1 MSYETRVT
9 SGLRLFIA
17 LIAFIASLGML
28 YYLQSCM
35 PWSWIFLAAIAGYS
49 MVSSALI
56 LIKALTGKKSGKKD
70 LVEGH

>member
-9 SGLRLFIA
+9 SGLRFFIA
-17 LIAFIASLGML
+17 LVAFIASLGML

-35 PWSWIFLAAIAGYS
+35 PWNWIFLAAIAGYGL
-49 MVSSALI
+49 VSSGLI
-56 LIKALTGKKSGKKD
+56 LIKALMGKKE